1 MSTKFRALVLGCS
14 LEEYY
19 SRFDSETLKR
29 KRNRLWML
37 PLFTVLVILSV
48 FFVLDYF
55 FSFDANNGYIF
66 YFGTIALYPAIEID
80 RKKRAKAIRK
90 ILESRI

>member
-29 KRNRLWML
+29 KRSRLWML
-37 PLFTVLVILSV
+37 PLFTVLAILSV
-48 FFVLDYF
+48 FLVLDYL
-55 FSFDANNGYIF
+55 FSFDADRGYIY
-66 YFGTIALYPAIEID
+66 YFGIIALYPAIEID